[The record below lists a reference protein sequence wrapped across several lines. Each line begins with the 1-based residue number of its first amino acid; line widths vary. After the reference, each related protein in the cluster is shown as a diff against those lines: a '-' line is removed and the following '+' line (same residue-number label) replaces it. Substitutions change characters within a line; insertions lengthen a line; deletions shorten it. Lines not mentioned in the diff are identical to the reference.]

1 MEPWEIE
8 WIGELHRRQAILR
21 TFKWAKI
28 TETSGKVDSDFP
40 ALVEAA
46 VSAND
51 YNQLTAILKEWAFCA
66 FHTGVQSEPPDTALD
81 AVIELLKTPKT
92 PANNISDYAG
102 LLLIV
107 LLACGPVHPQKLISN
122 EWGNELHRMLLDAC
136 TYPVITML
144 ATFASLGPDSARF
157 VRSMISVNDITQLLV
172 FTSHDP
178 FFYEPLLNLVFWL
191 GLLRCEE
198 DCGPCRQVVDKFFGT
213 QGGAQAGEI
222 YALLPEGVSEYAV
235 SKYETY
241 IDCESALGF
250 LRTVV
255 VLRAAG
261 YSAERVHRLRL
272 WDRLDE
278 RIIADDEKMRR
289 CALETLLRYSD
300 KTYIDH
306 CRWLLEALV
315 VDGGELG
322 ALAERILGQSEF
334 GADSSF
340 RGEM

>member
-1 MEPWEIE
+1 METWEIE

-92 PANNISDYAG
+92 PTNNISDYAG

-107 LLACGPVHPQKLISN
+107 LQACGPVHPQKLISN

-144 ATFASLGPDSARF
+144 ATFASLGPDYARF
-157 VRSMISVNDITQLLV
+157 VRSLISVNDIAQLLV

-178 FFYEPLLNLVFWL
+178 FFCEPLLNLVFWL

-198 DCGPCRQVVDKFFGT
+198 DCGPCRQVLDKFFGT
-213 QGGAQAGEI
+213 QGAAQAGEI
-222 YALLPEGVSEYAV
+222 YALFPEGVNEYAV
-235 SKYETY
+235 NKYESH
-241 IDCESALGF
+241 IDCEGTLGF
-250 LRTVV
+250 FRTVLVLRT
-255 VLRAAG
+255 AG
-261 YSAERVHRLRL
+261 YSAARVCRLRF
-272 WDRLDE
+272 WNSLDAL
-278 RIIADDEKMRR
+278 IIADDERMRR
-289 CALETLLRYSD
+289 CGLETLLRFAD
-300 KTYIDH
+300 KIHIDH
-306 CRWLLEALV
+306 FRWFLEALV
-315 VDGGELG
+315 VDGGEWG
-322 ALAERILGQSEF
+322 ALAERILGKCEF
-334 GADSSF
+334 VSDSF
-340 RGEM
+340 PEEM